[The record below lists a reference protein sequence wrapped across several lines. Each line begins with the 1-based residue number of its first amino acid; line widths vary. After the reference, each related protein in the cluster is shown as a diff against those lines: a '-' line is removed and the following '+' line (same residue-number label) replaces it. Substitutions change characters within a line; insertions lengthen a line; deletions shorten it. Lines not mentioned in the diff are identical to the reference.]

1 MAKSKDNCGS
11 LFISTLT
18 VILLVAVIII
28 SSAAV
33 SEADSL
39 AGHSKSSRH
48 ERSPQ
53 WDENL
58 RDYMDRMT
66 RRHPVSPEL
75 SRGRPTVR
83 RIPPPQ
89 RKPSQPRPIGDT
101 RGPSCTCDEGR
112 LTRMDEQ
119 IANLL
124 EKTEELTSQTAESR
138 NNIAS
143 LMANN
148 RQLRSQVIT
157 LF

>member
-1 MAKSKDNCGS
+1 
-11 LFISTLT
+11 
-18 VILLVAVIII
+18 
-28 SSAAV
+28 
-33 SEADSL
+33 
-39 AGHSKSSRH
+39 
-48 ERSPQ
+48 
-53 WDENL
+53 
-58 RDYMDRMT
+58 MDRMT
-66 RRHPVSPEL
+66 RRHPVTPEL